1 VSLLARALRL
11 TGQVGEDRLC
21 ASIGEV
27 VAAVGILRD
36 PASAIPGAGATRPAP
51 AVLRATVTGPSG
63 DRDLRCVEILRQDR
77 DRCPAAPPEPPV
89 RFHVIRCGRD
99 DVVLGLVADP
109 AVLDLRSVYLVL
121 GAVMQAYL
129 GRFRAGQYPPFTA
142 GARLGLAGTERSRAA
157 RQAWWLRRLERWRE
171 TADAAARQGP
181 GARGRLRTMEL
192 IVPADRWAELTA
204 AAGGGG
210 NAGALAVISLLTIWL
225 RGPGPAAR
233 LPVFAT
239 TLDLR
244 DYAGLGSVIGPLT
257 DRIVFALDL
266 DGEARLTFSDLARRA
281 HAGLLDTVV
290 HYLSYD
296 EVIMLGVSRGLLDP
310 QRPAQLWSTRVDYCA
325 NPPASARTRGE
336 ETLARRGLS
345 IELFCESALA
355 GHGMPAPP
363 SPGDGTAVEFHVAE
377 SGPAA
382 MALVANFDDSLQDA
396 RDVSAMLAGLDLLAG
411 KVTAAPMAAVSSL

>member
-1 VSLLARALRL
+1 MSVLARALRL
-11 TGQVGEDRLC
+11 TGRVDEDRLC
-21 ASIGEV
+21 TAICEV
-27 VAAVGILRD
+27 VAAVDILRD
-36 PASAIPGAGATRPAP
+36 PASAIPRATPARAAP
-51 AVLRATVTGPSG
+51 AVIRAVATGPPA
-63 DRDLRCVEILRQDR
+63 DRDRRCVEILRQDR
-77 DRCPAAPPEPPV
+77 DRRGASQAEPPV
-89 RFHVIRCGRD
+89 RFHVIGCGGE
-99 DVVLGLVADP
+99 VVLGLVADP

-129 GRFRAGQYPPFTA
+129 GRFRADQYPPFA
-142 GARLGLAGTERSRAA
+142 PDARLGLTGGTRSRAV
-157 RQAWWLRRLERWRE
+157 RQTWWLRRLERWRE
-171 TADAAARQGP
+171 TADAAAP
-181 GARGRLRTMEL
+181 GQPRAPHGRLRTMEL
-192 IVPADRWAELTA
+192 IVPMDRWTGLTA

-225 RGPGPAAR
+225 RSRCQAPR

-257 DRIVFALDL
+257 DQIVFALDL
-266 DGEARLTFSDLARRA
+266 DGEAQLTFGDLARRV

-290 HYLSYD
+290 HYLSYED
-296 EVIMLGVSRGLLDP
+296 VVMLGASRGLLDP
-310 QRPAQLWSTRVDYCA
+310 RRPARLWSTCVDYCA

-355 GHGMPAPP
+355 GHGAPAPP

-382 MALVANFDDSLQDA
+382 MALVVNFDDSLQDA
-396 RDVSAMLAGLDLLAG
+396 TDVGAMLSRLDVLAG
-411 KVTAAPMAAVSSL
+411 KVAAAPVTAVTSL

>member
-1 VSLLARALRL
+1 MSVLARALRL
-11 TGQVGEDRLC
+11 TGRVDEDRLC
-21 ASIGEV
+21 SAICEV
-27 VAAVGILRD
+27 VAAVDILRD
-36 PASAIPGAGATRPAP
+36 PASAIPQAGTARAAP
-51 AVLRATVTGPSG
+51 AIIRAVATGPLA
-63 DRDLRCVEILRQDR
+63 DRDRRCVEILRQDR
-77 DRCPAAPPEPPV
+77 DRLPAAPAGPPV
-89 RFHVIRCGRD
+89 RFHVISCGGD
-99 DVVLGLVADP
+99 DVVLGLVAGP

-129 GRFRAGQYPPFTA
+129 GRFRADQYPPFAA
-142 GARLGLAGTERSRAA
+142 GARLGLTGSTRSQAV
-157 RQAWWLRRLERWRE
+157 RQTWWLRRLERWRE
-171 TADAAARQGP
+171 AADAAAGQ
-181 GARGRLRTMEL
+181 ARAPHGRLRTMEL
-192 IVPADRWAELTA
+192 IVPMDRWAGLTA

-225 RGPGPAAR
+225 RSRRPAPR
-233 LPVFAT
+233 LPAFAT

-266 DGEARLTFSDLARRA
+266 DGEAQLTFGDLARRV

-290 HYLSYD
+290 HYLPYED
-296 EVIMLGVSRGLLDP
+296 VIMLGASRGLLDP
-310 QRPAQLWSTRVDYCA
+310 RRPAQLWSTCVDYCA

-336 ETLARRGLS
+336 ETLGRRGLS

-355 GHGMPAPP
+355 GHGVPAPP

-382 MALVANFDDSLQDA
+382 MALVVNFDDSRQDTT
-396 RDVSAMLAGLDLLAG
+396 DVSAMLARLDVLAG
-411 KVTAAPMAAVSSL
+411 KVAAAPVTVVTSL

>member
-11 TGQVGEDRLC
+11 TGQVDEDRLC
-21 ASIGEV
+21 ASICEV

-36 PASAIPGAGATRPAP
+36 PAGAISQAAAGPAII
-51 AVLRATVTGPSG
+51 RAGDTGPPAG
-63 DRDLRCVEILRQDR
+63 RDRRCVEILRQDR
-77 DRCPAAPPEPPV
+77 DRVPASPPV
-89 RFHVIRCGRD
+89 RFHVIRRD
-99 DVVLGLVADP
+99 RGDIVLGLVADP

-129 GRFRAGQYPPFTA
+129 GRFRGGQYPPFA
-142 GARLGLAGTERSRAA
+142 VSARQGLAGSQRSRAA

-171 TADAAARQGP
+171 TADPAAGQAAAAG
-181 GARGRLRTMEL
+181 GRWRTREL
-192 IVPADRWAELTA
+192 ILPLDRWAGLTA

-225 RGPGPAAR
+225 RSLGPAAR
-233 LPVFAT
+233 PPVFAT

-244 DYAGLGSVIGPLT
+244 DFAGLGSVIGPLT

-266 DGEARLTFSDLARRA
+266 EGEPRLTFSDLARRA

-296 EVIMLGVSRGLLDP
+296 DVVTLGASRGLLDP
-310 QRPAQLWSTRVDYCA
+310 RSPAKLWSTCVDYCA

-345 IELFCESALA
+345 IELFCESALT
-355 GHGMPAPP
+355 GHGDAAPP
-363 SPGDGTAVEFHVAE
+363 GPGDGTAVEFHVAE

-382 MALVANFDDSLQDA
+382 MALVVNFDDARQDA
-396 RDVSAMLAGLDLLAG
+396 AEVSAMLARLDVLAA
-411 KVTAAPMAAVSSL
+411 KVADAPMAAVSSL

>member
-1 VSLLARALRL
+1 VSVLARALRL
-11 TGQVGEDRLC
+11 TGQVEEDRLC
-21 ASIGEV
+21 ASIREV
-27 VAAVGILRD
+27 VAAVDVLRD
-36 PASAIPGAGATRPAP
+36 PAGALGHAGPAP
-51 AVLRATVTGPSG
+51 AAPAVIRADAAGPPAG
-63 DRDLRCVEILRQDR
+63 RDQRCVEILRQDR
-77 DRCPAAPPEPPV
+77 DRGACPPQPPV
-89 RFHVIRCGRD
+89 RFHVISRD
-99 DVVLGLVADP
+99 RGDVVLGLVADP
-109 AVLDLRSVYLVL
+109 TVLDLRSVYLVL

-129 GRFRAGQYPPFTA
+129 GRFRGGQYPPFDVS
-142 GARLGLAGTERSRAA
+142 ARQGLAGRERSRAV

-171 TADAAARQGP
+171 TAGTTAGRAPEP
-181 GARGRLRTMEL
+181 GGRWRTREL
-192 IVPADRWAELTA
+192 SLPLERWAGLTA

-225 RGPGPAAR
+225 RGPGPASR
-233 LPVFAT
+233 PPVFAT

-266 DGEARLTFSDLARRA
+266 DGEARLGFADLARRA

-290 HYLSYD
+290 HYLAYD
-296 EVIMLGVSRGLLDP
+296 DVVALGASRGLLDP
-310 QRPAQLWSTRVDYCA
+310 RNPAALWSTRVDYCA

-345 IELFCESALA
+345 IELFRESALT
-355 GHGMPAPP
+355 GHGETAPP
-363 SPGDGTAVEFHVAE
+363 GPGDGTAVEFHVAE

-382 MALVANFDDSLQDA
+382 MALVVNFDETRHDA
-396 RDVSAMLAGLDLLAG
+396 AEISAMLARLDVLAA